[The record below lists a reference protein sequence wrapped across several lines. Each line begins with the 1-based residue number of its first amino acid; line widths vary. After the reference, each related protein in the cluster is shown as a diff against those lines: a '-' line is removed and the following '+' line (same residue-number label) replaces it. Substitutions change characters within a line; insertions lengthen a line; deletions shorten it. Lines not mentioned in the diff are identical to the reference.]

1 MGVYHNCMHII
12 TYKIRHF
19 QFQIA
24 IKTCY
29 IVRYSAQGM
38 PFHGLSGE
46 VNLGQYTDEEIPAHA
61 QNAVDSATFC
71 KTYIQ
76 HATPKVG
83 LTLRE

>member
-19 QFQIA
+19 QFTIA
-24 IKTCY
+24 VPKCY
-29 IVRYSAQGM
+29 ILHDSVQGM
-38 PFHGLSGE
+38 PHRWLSREAG
-46 VNLGQYTDEEIPAHA
+46 LGQYTDEENPAHA
-61 QNAVDSATFC
+61 QNAADSATFC

-83 LTLRE
+83 LT